1 MKIWIIILIIII
13 DTKKKQKGKNNNKQV
28 SVIKTLKMRKILE
41 KFINKFQLNTIT
53 AHVELF
59 TFYLIY

>member
-13 DTKKKQKGKNNNKQV
+13 DTRKSKKNNNKQV